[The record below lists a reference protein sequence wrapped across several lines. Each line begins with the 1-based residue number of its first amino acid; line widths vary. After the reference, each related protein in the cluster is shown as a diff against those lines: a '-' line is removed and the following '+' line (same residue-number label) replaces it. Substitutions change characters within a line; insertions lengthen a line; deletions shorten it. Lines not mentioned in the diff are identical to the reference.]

1 MLEEEKKHIQRAKG
15 GNKEAFGLL
24 YDHYLPKIYRF
35 IFLKVANRAEA
46 EDLAHEVFLNAWQS
60 IYRYKDE
67 GFPFSSWLY
76 QIAKN
81 GVIDFYRTSKKNI
94 QLEAVNE
101 ELVKINANYP
111 ENLETALALEKLQ
124 KIIRLL
130 KPEYQDVLIMRFVE
144 DMSHEEIAAI
154 LNKSEGAVRLIQH
167 RALKELK
174 SLYEKNSQ
182 LNDYGTTTLE
192 A

>member
-1 MLEEEKKHIQRAKG
+1 MLEDEKQYIKGAKA
-15 GNKEAFGLL
+15 GNKEAFSAL

-35 IFLKVANRAEA
+35 IFLKVSSQAEA
-46 EDLAHEVFLNAWQS
+46 EDLTHEVFLSAWQN
-60 IYRYKDE
+60 IHNYRYE

-81 GVIDFYRTSKKNI
+81 ATIDFYRTSKKHI
-94 QLEAVNE
+94 QIENVNE
-101 ELVKINANYP
+101 ELVKIHATYP
-111 ENLETALALEKLQ
+111 EKLDTTLELEKLK
-124 KIIRLL
+124 KIISLL
-130 KPEYQDVLIMRFVE
+130 KPDYQDVLIMRFV
-144 DMSHEEIAAI
+144 DDLSPEEIATV

-174 SLYEKNSQ
+174 SLYH
-182 LNDYGTTTLE
+182 GTITHE

>member
-1 MLEEEKKHIQRAKG
+1 MLEDEKQYIKGAKA
-15 GNKEAFGLL
+15 GNKEAFGAL

-35 IFLKVANRAEA
+35 IFLKVSSAAEA
-46 EDLAHEVFLNAWQS
+46 EDLTHEVFLSAWQNLHR
-60 IYRYKDE
+60 YRYE

-81 GVIDFYRTSKKNI
+81 ATIDFYRTSKKHI
-94 QLEAVNE
+94 QIENVNE
-101 ELVKINANYP
+101 ELIKINATYP
-111 ENLETALALEKLQ
+111 EKLDTTLELEKLK
-124 KIIRLL
+124 KIITLL
-130 KPEYQDVLIMRFVE
+130 KPDYQDVLIMKFV
-144 DMSHEEIAAI
+144 DDLSHEEIAAA

-174 SLYEKNSQ
+174 SIY
-182 LNDYGTTTLE
+182 DGTITHE